1 MGPAEFL
8 TRLMFYI
15 SFEGY
20 TINRATVASSLLMG
34 VYDLSGTWYLTS
46 NMLTL
51 YFLKLAKAL

>member
-34 VYDLSGTWYLTS
+34 MHPVFPHDLSGI
-46 NMLTL
+46 
-51 YFLKLAKAL
+51 